1 MADPNVPT
9 LAEQIVMDGKG
20 VTLAQAKVLIAQ
32 TGSGTGS
39 AVGGITNPNGGL
51 NAASFGD
58 RAALQGQST
67 SDWQIP
73 VWRPGKMTK
82 GGSKRIPDATGE
94 DSSAPATRAFS
105 YASMSEADAK
115 TQYGTIMMNK
125 DKMAEWSQ
133 LAVRAGLVSASNAN
147 DANALG
153 KAWDTA
159 VAWAVNIKAASKG
172 TTEVTPFEAAKLV
185 GETSGGALLAQ
196 QEYAASHFTGNKT
209 TSTTT
214 VDQRTGQSGDVLR
227 QLLGRNPTAGEKA
240 TYQHGLNQVAAANPV
255 TSTDVSAFKDGKD
268 TGQTT
273 RTITGGYDQRAA
285 EIEQASSASPDVAKN
300 QQATTFYTALVSAL
314 GAAV

>member
-9 LAEQIVMDGKG
+9 LAEQVVMDGKG

-32 TGSGTGS
+32 TGK
-39 AVGGITNPNGGL
+39 GGITNPNGGL

-58 RAALQGQST
+58 RSAMQGQAVN
-67 SDWQIP
+67 DWQIP
-73 VWRPGKMTK
+73 VRPGKMTK

-94 DSSAPATRAFS
+94 DASAPATRSLS
-105 YASMSEADAK
+105 YANMTEADAK
-115 TQYGTIMMNK
+115 TAFGTLLTNK
-125 DKMAEWSQ
+125 DKMTEWQQ
-133 LAVRAGLVSASNAN
+133 LALKAFPNIVNANTVNDATALGRAWDLAVSA
-147 DANALG
+147 
-153 KAWDTA
+153 
-159 VAWAVNIKAASKG
+159 AVNIKAASKG
-172 TTEVTPFEAAKLV
+172 TTEVTPFEAAKIMAQNT
-185 GETSGGALLAQ
+185 GSGLLAQ